1 MRRGWRAW
9 RARRAHRRPCRQH
22 QTQLSRQSLRHTA
35 KYCMYP
41 FLSFS
46 VSYCPYAVFDFSD
59 DAPPPPATSKCVLH
73 ACAGLT
79 SRILLHARTT
89 LPRPTSQPANS
100 RTTFIA
106 AQPSRLLGPSHDK
119 TPQRPIA
126 LANSYTTLA
135 IPRDVPSNHHRRLN
149 RSQAGLRICCC
160 YCWRPALPG
169 REIARVAL
177 LAAATKVLL
186 CPTDVT
192 CGRKAI

>member
-1 MRRGWRAW
+1 MHRLTHSPHSRRHRLGALWLVRRGW

-46 VSYCPYAVFDFSD
+46 VSYGSYIVFNFSD
-59 DAPPPPATSKCVLH
+59 DSPPPPTTSNCVLH

-79 SRILLHARTT
+79 SHNPP
-89 LPRPTSQPANS
+89 PRANDASPADHPANS

-126 LANSYTTLA
+126 LANSYTTLV

-149 RSQAGLRICCC
+149 RSQAGPSDL
-160 YCWRPALPG
+160 
-169 REIARVAL
+169 L
-177 LAAATKVLL
+177 LAPSAAR
-186 CPTDVT
+186 P
-192 CGRKAI
+192 